1 MRINTALVG
10 AMSLAFAA
18 TAQAETA
25 DYSLL
30 GDWPVKLTTDS
41 GLELGLKGNANYDYN
56 EFGDDRLPSGADRF
70 VDDDAWRRQELSA
83 FVRKPGVFEI
93 AAGYDFKSKLWL
105 DNFLRLSSKVGGD
118 LRIGQFK
125 TPVGYEESAVG
136 SNASTFMERAL
147 PVGLMYEGRRLGVD
161 WTYDKLPGWYIN
173 AALMSGGDLQGNND
187 GRTLGARVVF
197 NPIKTDADVIHLG
210 LSASNEK
217 RDDDQARARV
227 RPEAALTDVRL
238 VDSGALGH
246 VEAINRQGLEAIWR
260 HGPLLVQS
268 EYLRMGVDRYGQ
280 PDYST
285 DGYYIAGSWVLT
297 GEARP
302 YKNSG
307 FGNLKPSRAFGAVEV
322 AVRYSQV
329 DLDDRGVALGGRQR
343 DWTLGA
349 NWYIGQHF
357 KLQAN
362 YIWADSK
369 RRGLQL
375 DPDIAQLRM
384 QIYF

>member
-1 MRINTALVG
+1 
-10 AMSLAFAA
+10 
-18 TAQAETA
+18 
-25 DYSLL
+25 
-30 GDWPVKLTTDS
+30 
-41 GLELGLKGNANYDYN
+41 
-56 EFGDDRLPSGADRF
+56 
-70 VDDDAWRRQELSA
+70 
-83 FVRKPGVFEI
+83 
-93 AAGYDFKSKLWL
+93 
-105 DNFLRLSSKVGGD
+105 
-118 LRIGQFK
+118 
-125 TPVGYEESAVG
+125 
-136 SNASTFMERAL
+136 
-147 PVGLMYEGRRLGVD
+147 
-161 WTYDKLPGWYIN
+161 
-173 AALMSGGDLQGNND
+173 
-187 GRTLGARVVF
+187 
-197 NPIKTDADVIHLG
+197 DVIHLG

-217 RDDDQARARV
+217 RDDDQVRARV
-227 RPEAALTDVRL
+227 RPEAFLTDVRL
-238 VDSGALGH
+238 VDSGALSQ

-268 EYLRMGVDRYGQ
+268 EYLRMGVDRYSQ

-329 DLDDRGVALGGRQR
+329 DLDDRGVSLGGRQR

-362 YIWADSK
+362 YVWADSK